1 MTALAVSITGEVRS
15 DAGHVFEGESSSIST
30 GFVGEKGVFV
40 GASLR
45 CFRGDGLRVLV
56 WVSMD
61 SGVLSETV
69 VLGLEVAVSVLV
81 PMAPVVS
88 VMPISSVIV
97 LM

>member
-1 MTALAVSITGEVRS
+1 MTALAISTTGEVRS
-15 DAGHVFEGESSSIST
+15 DAGQVLEQESSSTST
-30 GFVGEKGVFV
+30 GSVGEKRAFF

-45 CFRGDGLRVLV
+45 CFSGDGLRVSV

-69 VLGLEVAVSVLV
+69 ILEVAVSFL
-81 PMAPVVS
+81 PLVS
-88 VMPISSVIV
+88 VMPISSAIV